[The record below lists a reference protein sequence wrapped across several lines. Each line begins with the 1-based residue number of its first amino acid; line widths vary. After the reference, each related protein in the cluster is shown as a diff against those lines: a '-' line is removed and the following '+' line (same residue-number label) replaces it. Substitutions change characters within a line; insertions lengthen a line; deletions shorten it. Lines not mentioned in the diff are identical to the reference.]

1 MMDVF
6 VVTNGQDDEQYAY
19 NPRSNHRYVA
29 LPRAT
34 SLTNELIHAALP
46 LVEQM
51 FKQGTKYM
59 KAGVILSQLVP
70 DIAIQGSLFAPPE
83 NSNQRQLMEAVDNIN
98 FSMRDDIV
106 KYVASGLQ
114 RNWKMRQEMRSK
126 KLTTRWDE
134 LYDVS

>member
-1 MMDVF
+1 
-6 VVTNGQDDEQYAY
+6 
-19 NPRSNHRYVA
+19 
-29 LPRAT
+29 
-34 SLTNELIHAALP
+34 
-46 LVEQM
+46 M
-51 FKQGTKYM
+51 FQQGTKYM

-83 NSNQRQLMEAVDNIN
+83 NSNQRLLMEAVDNIN

>member
-1 MMDVF
+1 
-6 VVTNGQDDEQYAY
+6 
-19 NPRSNHRYVA
+19 
-29 LPRAT
+29 
-34 SLTNELIHAALP
+34 
-46 LVEQM
+46 M
-51 FKQGTKYM
+51 FQQGTKYM
-59 KAGVILSQLVP
+59 KAGVILSKLVP

-83 NSNQRQLMEAVDNIN
+83 NNNQRLLMEAVDNIN

>member
-1 MMDVF
+1 MDVF
-6 VVTNGQDDEQYAY
+6 VVTNGQGGEQYEY
-19 NPRSNHRYVA
+19 NPRSNHRYIV

-46 LVEQM
+46 VVDQLFQ
-51 FKQGTKYM
+51 QGTKYL

-70 DIAIQGSLFAPPE
+70 DVAIQGSLFAPPE
-83 NSNQRQLMEAVDNIN
+83 NSSNRHLMDAIDNIN

-114 RNWKMRQEMRSK
+114 RNWKMRQEMRSRK
-126 KLTTRWDE
+126 FTTRWED
-134 LYDVS
+134 LYDIS